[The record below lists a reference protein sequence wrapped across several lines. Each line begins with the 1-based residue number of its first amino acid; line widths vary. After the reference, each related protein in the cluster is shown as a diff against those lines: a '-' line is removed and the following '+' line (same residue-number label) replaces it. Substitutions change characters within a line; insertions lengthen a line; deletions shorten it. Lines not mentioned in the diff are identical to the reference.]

1 MKVITPEE
9 LESMFW
15 TVYRRGV
22 IHGGMVAVATATVW
36 LVWR

>member
-9 LESMFW
+9 LEAAFW